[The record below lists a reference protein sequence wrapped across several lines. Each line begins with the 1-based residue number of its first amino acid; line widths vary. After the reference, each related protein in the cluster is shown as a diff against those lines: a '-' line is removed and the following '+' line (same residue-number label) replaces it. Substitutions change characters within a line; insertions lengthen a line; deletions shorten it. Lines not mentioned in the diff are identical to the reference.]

1 MLGFSSVRFHSEAMK
16 NWQEE
21 FNLINLTKLSH
32 SDIDT
37 FEAISRG
44 DFTKLTHE
52 VVIDADKYR
61 NLPPWDK
68 AAARALAVGMTVDKA
83 VVAGQAAARLWGY
96 QTLGVE
102 KTVLCLLPGR
112 SRAGSIKQWPLGTR
126 YRNSYLSSRDIREV
140 HGIRVTGAFRTF
152 LDIALDDGVVAA
164 VVTIDSAR
172 RQNPSL
178 TREKLMH
185 SAESFPRHRGVKA
198 YRQAIELSIPNSDSA
213 QETRARLILR
223 EAKLP
228 EIQSVKVQARFDQ
241 SHNKYFLVDF
251 LINEWIIVEI
261 DGRSKYDSPELNE
274 VLMAER
280 DREKFFLNQGYAVLR
295 IDPKQLDL
303 NQDGECEFIGI
314 LKNTLQKTPPEHLKQ
329 AA

>member
-1 MLGFSSVRFHSEAMK
+1 MK

-21 FNLINLTKLSH
+21 FQLVNLTKLLH
-32 SDIDT
+32 SDT
-37 FEAISRG
+37 ETSAAISNG
-44 DFTKLTHE
+44 QMIKLTHE
-52 VVIDADKYR
+52 VAINAEKYR
-61 NLPPWDK
+61 SLPAWDK
-68 AAARALAVGMTVDKA
+68 AAARAFAVGMTVDKA
-83 VVAGQAAARLWGY
+83 VVAGQSAARLWGY
-96 QTLGVE
+96 QTLTVE
-102 KTVLCLLPGR
+102 KTVLCLLPERLR
-112 SRAGSIKQWPLGTR
+112 SKSSKHWPSGMR
-126 YRNSYLSSRDIREV
+126 YKDRYLSSRDIREV

-213 QETRARLILR
+213 QETRARLILG
-223 EAKLP
+223 EANLP
-228 EIQSVKVQARFDQ
+228 EIQSVQVQARFDQ

>member
-1 MLGFSSVRFHSEAMK
+1 MK

-21 FNLINLTKLSH
+21 FQLVNLTKLLH
-32 SDIDT
+32 SDT
-37 FEAISRG
+37 ETSAAISNG
-44 DFTKLTHE
+44 QMIKLTHE
-52 VVIDADKYR
+52 VAINAEKYR
-61 NLPPWDK
+61 SLPAWDK
-68 AAARALAVGMTVDKA
+68 AAARAFAVGMTVDKA
-83 VVAGQAAARLWGY
+83 VVAGQSAARLWGY
-96 QTLGVE
+96 QTLTVE
-102 KTVLCLLPGR
+102 KTVLCLLPERLR
-112 SRAGSIKQWPLGTR
+112 SKSSKHWPSGMR
-126 YRNSYLSSRDIREV
+126 YKDRYLSSRDIREV

-178 TREKLMH
+178 TREKLIH

-198 YRQAIELSIPNSDSA
+198 YRQAIEMSIPNSDSA

-329 AA
+329 TA

>member
-1 MLGFSSVRFHSEAMK
+1 MK

-21 FNLINLTKLSH
+21 FQLVNLTKLLH
-32 SDIDT
+32 SDT
-37 FEAISRG
+37 ETSAAISNG
-44 DFTKLTHE
+44 QMIKLTHE
-52 VVIDADKYR
+52 VAINAEKYR
-61 NLPPWDK
+61 SLPAWDK
-68 AAARALAVGMTVDKA
+68 AAARAFAVGMTVDKA
-83 VVAGQAAARLWGY
+83 VVAGQSAARLWGY
-96 QTLGVE
+96 QTLTVE
-102 KTVLCLLPGR
+102 KTVLCLLPERLR
-112 SRAGSIKQWPLGTR
+112 SKSSKHWPSGMR
-126 YRNSYLSSRDIREV
+126 YKDRYLSSRDIREV

-213 QETRARLILR
+213 QETRARLILG
-223 EAKLP
+223 EANLP
-228 EIQSVKVQARFDQ
+228 EIHSVQVQARFDQ

-295 IDPKQLDL
+295 IDPKQLDPDQ
-303 NQDGECEFIGI
+303 NGECEFIGI

>member
-1 MLGFSSVRFHSEAMK
+1 MK

-21 FNLINLTKLSH
+21 FQLVNLTKLLH
-32 SDIDT
+32 SDT
-37 FEAISRG
+37 ETSAAISNG
-44 DFTKLTHE
+44 QMIKLTHE
-52 VVIDADKYR
+52 VAINAEKYR
-61 NLPPWDK
+61 SLPAWDK
-68 AAARALAVGMTVDKA
+68 AAARAFAVGMTVDKA
-83 VVAGQAAARLWGY
+83 VVAGQSAARLWGY
-96 QTLGVE
+96 QTLTVE
-102 KTVLCLLPGR
+102 KTVLCLLPERLR
-112 SRAGSIKQWPLGTR
+112 SKSSKHWPSGMR
-126 YRNSYLSSRDIREV
+126 YKDRYLSSRDIREV

-178 TREKLMH
+178 TREKLMC

-198 YRQAIELSIPNSDSA
+198 YRQAIEMSIPNSDSA
-213 QETRARLILR
+213 QETRARLILG
-223 EAKLP
+223 EANLP
-228 EIQSVKVQARFDQ
+228 EIQSVQVQARFDQ

-295 IDPKQLDL
+295 IDPKQLDPDQ
-303 NQDGECEFIGI
+303 NGECEFIGI

>member
-1 MLGFSSVRFHSEAMK
+1 MK

-21 FNLINLTKLSH
+21 FQLVNLTKLLH
-32 SDIDT
+32 SDT
-37 FEAISRG
+37 ETSAAISNG
-44 DFTKLTHE
+44 QMIKLTHE
-52 VVIDADKYR
+52 VAINAEKYR
-61 NLPPWDK
+61 SLPAWDK
-68 AAARALAVGMTVDKA
+68 AAARAFAVGMTVDKA
-83 VVAGQAAARLWGY
+83 VVAGQSAARLWGY
-96 QTLGVE
+96 QTLTVE
-102 KTVLCLLPGR
+102 KTVLCLLPERLR
-112 SRAGSIKQWPLGTR
+112 SKSSKHWPSGMR
-126 YRNSYLSSRDIREV
+126 YKDRYLSSRDIREV

-213 QETRARLILR
+213 QETRARLILG
-223 EAKLP
+223 EANLP

>member
-1 MLGFSSVRFHSEAMK
+1 MK

-21 FNLINLTKLSH
+21 FQLVNLTKLLH
-32 SDIDT
+32 SDT
-37 FEAISRG
+37 ETSAAISNG
-44 DFTKLTHE
+44 QMIKLTHE
-52 VVIDADKYR
+52 VAINAEKYR
-61 NLPPWDK
+61 SLPAWDK
-68 AAARALAVGMTVDKA
+68 AAARAFAVGMTVDKA
-83 VVAGQAAARLWGY
+83 VVAGQSAARLWGY
-96 QTLGVE
+96 QTLTVE
-102 KTVLCLLPGR
+102 KTVLCLLPERLR
-112 SRAGSIKQWPLGTR
+112 SKSSKHWPSGMR
-126 YRNSYLSSRDIREV
+126 YKDRYLSSRDIREV

-295 IDPKQLDL
+295 IDPKQLDPDQ
-303 NQDGECEFIGI
+303 NGECEFIGI

>member
-1 MLGFSSVRFHSEAMK
+1 MK

-21 FNLINLTKLSH
+21 FQLINLTKLLH
-32 SDIDT
+32 SDT
-37 FEAISRG
+37 ETSVAISNG
-44 DFTKLTHE
+44 QMIKLTHE
-52 VVIDADKYR
+52 VAINAEKYR
-61 NLPPWDK
+61 SLPPWDK
-68 AAARALAVGMTVDKA
+68 AAARAFAVGMTVDKA
-83 VVAGQAAARLWGY
+83 VVAGQSAARLLGY
-96 QTLGVE
+96 QTLTVE
-102 KTVLCLLPGR
+102 KTVLCLLPERLR
-112 SRAGSIKQWPLGTR
+112 SKSSKHWPSGMR
-126 YRNSYLSSRDIREV
+126 YKDRYLSPRDIREV

-178 TREKLMH
+178 TREKLMR

-228 EIQSVKVQARFDQ
+228 EVQSVQVQARFDQ
-241 SHNKYFLVDF
+241 SHNKHFLVDF

-261 DGRSKYDSPELNE
+261 DGRAKYDSPELNE

-303 NQDGECEFIGI
+303 DQNDECEFIGI

>member
-1 MLGFSSVRFHSEAMK
+1 MK

-21 FNLINLTKLSH
+21 FQLVNLTKLLH
-32 SDIDT
+32 SDT
-37 FEAISRG
+37 ETSAAISNG
-44 DFTKLTHE
+44 QMIKLTHE
-52 VVIDADKYR
+52 VAINAEKYR
-61 NLPPWDK
+61 SLPAWDK
-68 AAARALAVGMTVDKA
+68 AAARAFAVGMTVDKA
-83 VVAGQAAARLWGY
+83 VVAGQSAARLWGY
-96 QTLGVE
+96 QTLTVE
-102 KTVLCLLPGR
+102 KTVLCLLPERLR
-112 SRAGSIKQWPLGTR
+112 SKSSKHWPSGMR
-126 YRNSYLSSRDIREV
+126 YKDRYLSSRDIREV

-261 DGRSKYDSPELNE
+261 DGRSKYDSRSSMRCSWLN
-274 VLMAER
+274 A
-280 DREKFFLNQGYAVLR
+280 
-295 IDPKQLDL
+295 
-303 NQDGECEFIGI
+303 IGRNSSSI
-314 LKNTLQKTPPEHLKQ
+314 R
-329 AA
+329 AMRS

>member
-1 MLGFSSVRFHSEAMK
+1 MK

-21 FNLINLTKLSH
+21 FQLVNLTKLLH
-32 SDIDT
+32 SDT
-37 FEAISRG
+37 ETSAAISNG
-44 DFTKLTHE
+44 QMIKLTHE
-52 VVIDADKYR
+52 VAINAEKYR
-61 NLPPWDK
+61 SLPAWDK
-68 AAARALAVGMTVDKA
+68 AAARAFAVGMTVDKA
-83 VVAGQAAARLWGY
+83 VVAGQSAARLWGY
-96 QTLGVE
+96 QTLTVE
-102 KTVLCLLPGR
+102 KTVLCLLPERLR
-112 SRAGSIKQWPLGTR
+112 SKSSKHWPSGMR
-126 YRNSYLSSRDIREV
+126 YKDRYLSSRDIREV

-178 TREKLMH
+178 TREKLMC

-228 EIQSVKVQARFDQ
+228 EIQSVQVQARFDQ

-251 LINEWIIVEI
+251 LINECIIVEI

-295 IDPKQLDL
+295 IDPKQLDPDQ
-303 NQDGECEFIGI
+303 NGECEFIGI

>member
-1 MLGFSSVRFHSEAMK
+1 MK

-21 FNLINLTKLSH
+21 FQLVNLTKLLH
-32 SDIDT
+32 SDT
-37 FEAISRG
+37 ETSAAISNG
-44 DFTKLTHE
+44 QMIKLTHE
-52 VVIDADKYR
+52 VAINAEKYR
-61 NLPPWDK
+61 SLPAWDK
-68 AAARALAVGMTVDKA
+68 AAARAFAVGMTVDKA
-83 VVAGQAAARLWGY
+83 VVAGQSAARLWGY
-96 QTLGVE
+96 QTLTVE
-102 KTVLCLLPGR
+102 KTVLCLLPERLR
-112 SRAGSIKQWPLGTR
+112 SKSSKHWPSGMR
-126 YRNSYLSSRDIREV
+126 YKDRYLSSRDIREV

-178 TREKLMH
+178 TREKLMR

-198 YRQAIELSIPNSDSA
+198 YRQAIEMSIPNSDSA

>member
-1 MLGFSSVRFHSEAMK
+1 M
-16 NWQEE
+16 
-21 FNLINLTKLSH
+21 
-32 SDIDT
+32 
-37 FEAISRG
+37 
-44 DFTKLTHE
+44 
-52 VVIDADKYR
+52 
-61 NLPPWDK
+61 
-68 AAARALAVGMTVDKA
+68 
-83 VVAGQAAARLWGY
+83 
-96 QTLGVE
+96 
-102 KTVLCLLPGR
+102 
-112 SRAGSIKQWPLGTR
+112 R
-126 YRNSYLSSRDIREV
+126 YKDRYLSSRDIREV

-213 QETRARLILR
+213 QETRARLILG

-228 EIQSVKVQARFDQ
+228 EIQSVQVQARFDQ